1 VFVTLGDCIA
11 TGARVRKW
19 EDSLERSREGGAKTA
34 AKAAQKQPRR
44 RRKNSREGGAKAAA
58 KAAQKQPRSGAKAA
72 AKRRKIT
79 AHGASRG

>member
-1 VFVTLGDCIA
+1 VSQLEREFESGRI
-11 TGARVRKW
+11 
-19 EDSLERSREGGAKTA
+19 SLEH
-34 AKAAQKQPRR
+34 
-44 RRKNSREGGAKAAA
+44 SREGGAKAAA